1 MFATCFPSINNRMK
15 RSLPKFGARCTIS
28 RAVFPLG
35 IGVGVGRGRA
45 SVLVIGTRQIT
56 RPRENQTL
64 IIAFSSLLIHA
75 LSNPADLRS
84 PSSMLLASFPSGS
97 PLAANPG
104 MRVLIADDQRTVG
117 TSLADLVKHCNH
129 EIVAVV
135 GSGVEAIQAYTQH
148 RPDVVLMD
156 YWMPKLNG
164 ATACR
169 NIVAKDPTAR
179 VILVSGW
186 SPSNGIV
193 GDSGAL
199 ALLSKPVDLNDLAAA
214 LNEVAHTLPL
224 SASAG

>member
-1 MFATCFPSINNRMK
+1 
-15 RSLPKFGARCTIS
+15 
-28 RAVFPLG
+28 
-35 IGVGVGRGRA
+35 
-45 SVLVIGTRQIT
+45 
-56 RPRENQTL
+56 
-64 IIAFSSLLIHA
+64 
-75 LSNPADLRS
+75 
-84 PSSMLLASFPSGS
+84 
-97 PLAANPG
+97 

-199 ALLSKPVDLNDLAAA
+199 ALLSKPVDLTDLAAA
-214 LNEVAHTLPL
+214 LNNVAQTLSL
-224 SASAG
+224 SASAR